1 MLKKFSSYFNKIDIK
16 KINDDKFLAIV
27 KLTNK
32 SAYGKSIDEAI
43 INLKNK
49 INKKDNMIKKTK
61 IADNSKKK
69 SPKVNTLKRSE
80 NELSVSK
87 ISFKNFSY
95 EISLHLV
102 KLFITVFVFII
113 FTLIASNI
121 IVNQLETRLSNI
133 TIIEK
138 LENIANRFD
147 NSLAEFNNELS
158 DIRPLEKIEHE
169 IIDMARPKNEIDPEK
184 QKEIVD
190 SLIIL
195 KKRIKPFLDA
205 IKN

>member
-1 MLKKFSSYFNKIDIK
+1 MLKKILSNFNKIDVK
-16 KINDDKFLAIV
+16 KINENKFLAIV

-43 INLKNK
+43 MNLKKKIDNDISIKKPKTVNK
-49 INKKDNMIKKTK
+49 I
-61 IADNSKKK
+61 KKK
-69 SPKVNTLKRSE
+69 PTKNISSKQLENNLYVN
-80 NELSVSK
+80 N

-95 EISLHLV
+95 EITLHII
-102 KLFITVFVFII
+102 KIFITFTVLII

-121 IVNQLETRLSNI
+121 FINQLETRLSNI
-133 TIIEK
+133 TIVEK
-138 LENIANRFD
+138 MENIANRFD

-158 DIRPLEKIEHE
+158 EIRPLEKIEHE
-169 IIDMARPKNEIDPEK
+169 IIDMARPKNEIDPVK
-184 QKEIVD
+184 QKKIVD

-205 IKN
+205 IKD

>member
-1 MLKKFSSYFNKIDIK
+1 
-16 KINDDKFLAIV
+16 
-27 KLTNK
+27 
-32 SAYGKSIDEAI
+32 
-43 INLKNK
+43 
-49 INKKDNMIKKTK
+49 MIKKTK
-61 IADNSKKK
+61 IANNTKKK
-69 SPKVNTLKRSE
+69 PTKTNTLKRTE
-80 NELSVSK
+80 NELFVTK

-102 KLFITVFVFII
+102 KLFITVCVFII

-133 TIIEK
+133 TIVEK

-158 DIRPLEKIEHE
+158 EIRPLEKIEHE

-195 KKRIKPFLDA
+195 KKRKTLFRCT
-205 IKN
+205 